1 LAVAVKNNLVFFI
14 VVNELSLNFTDSLP
28 PSGGEFNIL
37 LVSSKYIKIKR
48 RIKEKQLLI
57 SVKNHIGIAIMQG
70 LSGSFGVVLCVPA
83 TVIIASWIFTRK
95 QVK

>member
-1 LAVAVKNNLVFFI
+1 LAVAVKNNFVSFI

-48 RIKEKQLLI
+48 RIKEKQQLI
-57 SVKNHIGIAIMQG
+57 MSKTMRRMDE
-70 LSGSFGVVLCVPA
+70 
-83 TVIIASWIFTRK
+83 T
-95 QVK
+95 